1 MMSAAKSE
9 RILNLL
15 IALLTTKR
23 FLCKAEIREM
33 VTGYQKTASFDRT
46 FERDKAE
53 LRALGIPIL
62 TGSNDQDSTDEDGY
76 RIDRMEFELPEVEF
90 TRDELVAIGL
100 AAHAWQ
106 TSVGAEATST
116 AIQRLR
122 AAGADPDLDR
132 LPNLR
137 AHIPV
142 AESSF
147 DVIYEAQLA
156 RQNIEF
162 EYGGRTRRLQPWQL
176 SQRRGLWLVLGF
188 DLDKQAPRRFK
199 LSRIDGLARAVGDRD
214 AYDVPEDLSG
224 YLEPGFPQSS
234 AIVAVRDVP
243 ELLTDSSPVAWD
255 APLPDGFVAREVRG
269 FNDDMILTEVCAAGP
284 DAFVLAPQH
293 LREAAVERITALAG
307 GADG

>member
-1 MMSAAKSE
+1 MSAAKSE

-23 FLCKAEIREM
+23 FLTKAEIREM
-33 VTGYQKTASFDRT
+33 VSGYEKTSSFDRT

-62 TGSNDQDSTDEDGY
+62 TGSNDPDSIDEDGY

-122 AAGADPDLDR
+122 AAGAAPDLER
-132 LPNLR
+132 LPNVR

-147 DVIYEAQLA
+147 NVIYEAQLA
-156 RQNIEF
+156 RQSIEF
-162 EYGGRTRRLQPWQL
+162 EYGGKTRRLQPWQL

-199 LSRIDGLARAVGDRD
+199 LSRIDGVVRETGDAG
-214 AYDVPEDLSG
+214 AYDVPDDLSA
-224 YLEPGFPQSS
+224 YLEPASPQST

-243 ELLTDSSPVAWD
+243 ELLADSSPTSWD
-255 APLPDGFVAREVRG
+255 APLPEGFVAREVRG
-269 FNDDMILTEVCAAGP
+269 FNEDMILTEVCAAGP
-284 DAFVLAPQH
+284 DAFVLAPEQ
-293 LREAAVERITALAG
+293 LREAARARITTLAG
-307 GADG
+307 GAHG